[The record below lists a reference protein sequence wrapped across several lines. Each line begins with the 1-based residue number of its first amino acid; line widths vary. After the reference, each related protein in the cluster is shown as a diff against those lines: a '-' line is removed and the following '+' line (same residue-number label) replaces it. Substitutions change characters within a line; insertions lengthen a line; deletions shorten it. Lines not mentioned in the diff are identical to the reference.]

1 MSISKPN
8 ISKPKKTSSWARNL
22 KEPTPAREPK
32 AHRRTHSAA
41 ETPAGDPVLVPEFD
55 AAAHRKEIAQV
66 AYRIWLERADR
77 PGCPEK
83 DWVKAEIE
91 VRAKYARKE
100 VNSIARAAAASSGA
114 PG

>member
-22 KEPTPAREPK
+22 KAPTPAMEPK
-32 AHRRTHSAA
+32 AHRRAHSAA
-41 ETPAGDPVLVPEFD
+41 ETIAGDPVLVREFD

-77 PGCPEK
+77 PGSPEK

-91 VRAKYARKE
+91 VRTKYARQD
-100 VNSIARAAAASSGA
+100 VSPIARAAAASSGA
-114 PG
+114 SR